1 MNKLQLISAISSVLL
16 NYLTHIY
23 LTKMETLTCKC
34 DIDFRGNLLKTL
46 LPLFIFVSG
55 ATLWLKTIPPVVKA
69 ILFVVYLIF
78 DVTMFSYLT
87 QLRSPECGCSESAR
101 SYLITDLMYYTYFL
115 AALIVLSNAA
125 ILALIATTSTLYRGS
140 L

>member
-1 MNKLQLISAISSVLL
+1 MNRLQLISAISSVLL

-23 LTKMETLTCKC
+23 LTKMETLSCKC

-55 ATLWLKTIPPVVKA
+55 ATLWLKTVPPVVKA
-69 ILFVVYLIF
+69 ILLVVYLIF
-78 DVTMFSYLT
+78 DVTMFAYLT
-87 QLRSPECGCSESAR
+87 QLRSTECGCSESAR

-125 ILALIATTSTLYRGS
+125 ILALVVTTSTLYRGS